1 MVSLLLAGIA
11 ALISVLQTTWFS
23 DWIIGGARPDLVLI
37 VLTVS
42 AHHSGVQRGQLSG
55 FAVGVVEDI
64 LSLAPLGFYA
74 VIRLVHSAVAGLSHG
89 AVRAESIVTPMLLVG
104 LATIV
109 KQVVA
114 ATFSM
119 VIGVDEIGGAVFSL
133 ATLIELALNMVIAP
147 AGFWLLNPVVR
158 RFSRRGGFS

>member
-1 MVSLLLAGIA
+1 MASLVLAGTA
-11 ALISVLQTTWFS
+11 ALISVFQTTWFS
-23 DWIIGGARPDLVLI
+23 DWMIGGARPDLVLI

-64 LSLAPLGFYA
+64 LSIAPLGFHA
-74 VIRLVHSAVAGLSHG
+74 VIRLAHSALTGLSHG
-89 AVRAESIVTPMLLVG
+89 AVRAESILTPMLLVAF
-104 LATIV
+104 ATII
-109 KQVVA
+109 KQLVA
-114 ATFSM
+114 AIFSA

-133 ATLIELALNMVIAP
+133 ATVVELGLNMVIAP